1 MDEIIFSKEFQ
12 AKQSHP
18 IEDPKV
24 VDAAISALESA
35 AAKFSVDAINDANVR
50 ASYKSNINRIV
61 TEVKAE
67 LSTKKITVKE
77 AAEFCYDMRNK
88 IMAEHR
94 AYTSAQGLAVAEKL
108 KSKPPS
114 FAKLLDKYA
123 QSLFSKEFS
132 ALTAAE
138 QSKVYYSI
146 IESSARDRASVT
158 AATKRLRIMGKVG
171 IVITIALAA
180 AEIASAEIASAENKT
195 KETMKQGITVGSGL
209 VGGWL
214 ASLSV
219 STICGPGAPV
229 CAIAIMLAGSIAGSL
244 IGSSVADEFDDE
256 FDDELEE
263 FSKWNIK

>member
-35 AAKFSVDAINDANVR
+35 AVKFSVDAINDANVR

-180 AEIASAEIASAENKT
+180 AEIASAENKT

-256 FDDELEE
+256 LEE

>member
-35 AAKFSVDAINDANVR
+35 VAKFSVDAINDADVR

-180 AEIASAEIASAENKT
+180 AEIASAENKT
-195 KETMKQGITVGSGL
+195 KETMKQGMTVGSGL

-256 FDDELEE
+256 LEE

>member
-1 MDEIIFSKEFQ
+1 
-12 AKQSHP
+12 
-18 IEDPKV
+18 
-24 VDAAISALESA
+24 
-35 AAKFSVDAINDANVR
+35 
-50 ASYKSNINRIV
+50 
-61 TEVKAE
+61 
-67 LSTKKITVKE
+67 
-77 AAEFCYDMRNK
+77 MRNK

-94 AYTSAQGLAVAEKL
+94 AYTSTQGLAVAEKL

-132 ALTAAE
+132 ALTTTE

-146 IESSARDRASVT
+146 IESSARDRATVT
-158 AATKRLRIMGKVG
+158 
-171 IVITIALAA
+171 
-180 AEIASAEIASAENKT
+180 SENKT
-195 KETMKQGITVGSGL
+195 KATMKQGITVGSGL
-209 VGGWL
+209 IGGWL

-256 FDDELEE
+256 LEE